1 MPVAGKPP
9 DCLPISAWLADQ
21 SSVCQPRDRG
31 LDSGMT
37 TQTADLRRGASGNKP
52 SEYAIGAKVSAAH
65 FTSHVYYLVLPP
77 LFPLLKVEL
86 HVGYVELG
94 LAITLFNILTLILQT
109 PMGFAVDRF
118 DARSILVGGLCLGGF
133 AYLLFAAVPTYPCL
147 LIAFALAGIANAVY
161 HPADYSILTTA
172 ISPALIGRVFS
183 MHLFAGYFGSAIAP
197 ATMLVLTAIMG
208 YRFAVAA
215 AGCLALIVSIPL
227 VLDIVER
234 SAIAR
239 RTQAPA
245 RSKMAGAAPAVR
257 ILTPAVLSLM
267 GFFALI
273 SLSSTG
279 INNFAGAALQGAQAM
294 PLDAANTALTGYLL
308 ATAFGVL
315 AGGFVADRTV
325 HHNGVAALGFA
336 ASAVF
341 VLLVALLH
349 LPGLAV
355 ILLLTAAG
363 FFSGIIQP
371 SRDMMVREAVPE
383 GAAGR
388 VFGVVTTGFNVG
400 AAIGP
405 IVFAL
410 ILDHGHPAWIF
421 GITAGFM
428 AITALTAS
436 WSQWRKQRA
445 GSVAASEIS
454 EAA

>member
-1 MPVAGKPP
+1 
-9 DCLPISAWLADQ
+9 
-21 SSVCQPRDRG
+21 
-31 LDSGMT
+31 MT
-37 TQTADLRRGASGNKP
+37 SQAADLRERASGNERV
-52 SEYAIGAKVSAAH
+52 EYAIGAKVSAAH

-77 LFPLLKVEL
+77 LFPLLRGEL

-133 AYLLFAAVPTYPCL
+133 AYLLFAAFPTYPML
-147 LIAFALAGIANAVY
+147 MVAFALAGIGNAVY
-161 HPADYSILTTA
+161 HPANYSILTAA
-172 ISPALIGRVFS
+172 ISPPRVGRVFS
-183 MHLFAGYFGSAIAP
+183 MHLFAGYLGSAIAP
-197 ATMLVLTAIMG
+197 ATVLFLTAIAG
-208 YRFAVAA
+208 YRVAVAA
-215 AGCLALIVSIPL
+215 AGCLALFVAIPL
-227 VLDIVER
+227 VLDIFER

-239 RTQAPA
+239 QTHAPA
-245 RSKMAGAAPAVR
+245 RANATAAAPRLR
-257 ILTPAVLSLM
+257 IVTPAVIALT

-279 INNFAGAALQGAQAM
+279 INNFAGAGLQGAQAM
-294 PLDAANTALTGYLL
+294 SLESANIALTGYLL

-315 AGGFVADRTV
+315 AGGVIADRTI
-325 HHNGVAALGFA
+325 HHNAVAAFGFA
-336 ASAVF
+336 VSAVF
-341 VLLVALLH
+341 VLLVAVIS
-349 LPGLAV
+349 LPGVAV
-355 ILLLTAAG
+355 ILLLSAAG

-388 VFGVVTTGFNVG
+388 VFGIVTTGFNIG

-421 GITAGFM
+421 AITAGFM
-428 AITALTAS
+428 ALTALSAW

-445 GSVAASEIS
+445 RGVAASELG
-454 EAA
+454 EAAGL

>member
-1 MPVAGKPP
+1 
-9 DCLPISAWLADQ
+9 
-21 SSVCQPRDRG
+21 
-31 LDSGMT
+31 MT
-37 TQTADLRRGASGNKP
+37 GQTATARESASGDERT
-52 SEYAIGAKVSAAH
+52 EYAIGAKVSAAH

-77 LFPLLKVEL
+77 LFPLLKDQL

-94 LAITLFNILTLILQT
+94 LAITLFNVLTLILQT

-118 DARSILVGGLCLGGF
+118 DARSILVGGLCLGGC

-147 LIAFALAGIANAVY
+147 MVAFALAGIGNAVY
-161 HPADYSILTTA
+161 HPADYSILSSA
-172 ISPALIGRVFS
+172 ISPPRIGRVFS
-183 MHLFAGYFGSAIAP
+183 LHLFAGYFGSAIAP
-197 ATMLVLTAIMG
+197 ATILFLTAIAG
-208 YRFAVAA
+208 YRFAIAA
-215 AGCLALIVSIPL
+215 AGCLALVVAVPL
-227 VLDIVER
+227 VLDIFKR
-234 SAIAR
+234 SANAR
-239 RTQAPA
+239 KAEAPA
-245 RSKMAGAAPAVR
+245 RSTPAEASPNVR

-279 INNFAGAALQGAQAM
+279 INNFAGAGLQGAQAM
-294 PLDAANTALTGYLL
+294 SLGAANIALTGYLL

-315 AGGFVADRTV
+315 AGGLIADRTI
-325 HHNGVAALGFA
+325 HHNAVAALGFA
-336 ASAVF
+336 ASAVL
-341 VLLVALLH
+341 VVLVAVFP

-355 ILLLTAAG
+355 IVLLTAAG

-388 VFGVVTTGFNVG
+388 VFGIVTTGFNIG

-405 IVFAL
+405 IVFGL

-436 WSQWRKQRA
+436 WSQWRKQRVRN
-445 GSVAASEIS
+445 VAASRLS

>member
-1 MPVAGKPP
+1 
-9 DCLPISAWLADQ
+9 
-21 SSVCQPRDRG
+21 
-31 LDSGMT
+31 MT
-37 TQTADLRRGASGNKP
+37 SQTADLRESASGNERT
-52 SEYAIGAKVSAAH
+52 EYAIGAKVSAAH

-77 LFPLLKVEL
+77 LFPLLKDEL
-86 HVGYVELG
+86 NVGYVELG

-133 AYLLFAAVPTYPCL
+133 AYLLFAAVPTYPFLMLC
-147 LIAFALAGIANAVY
+147 FALAGIGNAVY
-161 HPADYSILTTA
+161 HPADYSILTAA
-172 ISPALIGRVFS
+172 ISPPRIGRVFS
-183 MHLFAGYFGSAIAP
+183 LHLFAGYFGSAIAP
-197 ATMLVLTAIMG
+197 ATILFLTAIAG
-208 YRFAVAA
+208 YRFAIAA
-215 AGCLALIVSIPL
+215 AGCLALIVVIPL
-227 VLDIVER
+227 VFDIFER

-239 RTQAPA
+239 KAEAPTRVKTA
-245 RSKMAGAAPAVR
+245 EAAPSTR

-279 INNFAGAALQGAQAM
+279 INNFAGAGLQGAQAM
-294 PLDAANTALTGYLL
+294 SLGAANTALTGYLL

-315 AGGFVADRTV
+315 AGGIIADRTI
-325 HHNGVAALGFA
+325 HHNAVAAFGFA

-341 VLLVALLH
+341 VLLVAVLS
-349 LPGLAV
+349 LPGFAV
-355 ILLLTAAG
+355 VMLLTLAG

-388 VFGVVTTGFNVG
+388 VFGIVTTGFNIG

-405 IVFAL
+405 IVFGL

-428 AITALTAS
+428 ALTALTAS

-445 GSVAASEIS
+445 RSVAASEIS

>member
-1 MPVAGKPP
+1 
-9 DCLPISAWLADQ
+9 
-21 SSVCQPRDRG
+21 
-31 LDSGMT
+31 MT
-37 TQTADLRRGASGNKP
+37 SQTADLRESASGDERT
-52 SEYAIGAKVSAAH
+52 EYAIGAKVSAAH

-77 LFPLLKVEL
+77 LFPLLKGEL

-94 LAITLFNILTLILQT
+94 LAITLFNILTLMLQA

-133 AYLLFAAVPTYPCL
+133 AYLLFAAVPTYPVL
-147 LIAFALAGIANAVY
+147 MVAFALAGIGNAVY
-161 HPADYSILTTA
+161 HPADYSILSSA
-172 ISPALIGRVFS
+172 ISPPRIGRVFS
-183 MHLFAGYFGSAIAP
+183 LHLFAGYFGSAIAP
-197 ATMLVLTAIMG
+197 AMILLLTAVAG
-208 YRFAVAA
+208 YRFAIAA
-215 AGCLALIVSIPL
+215 AGCLALLVAIPL
-227 VLDIVER
+227 VLDIFER
-234 SAIAR
+234 SAKAR
-239 RTQAPA
+239 RASAPA
-245 RSKMAGAAPAVR
+245 RPKTTESSTPVR
-257 ILTPAVLSLM
+257 VLTPAVLSLM

-279 INNFAGAALQGAQAM
+279 INNFAGAGLQGSQGM
-294 PLDAANTALTGYLL
+294 SLETANIALTGYLL

-315 AGGFVADRTV
+315 AGGFIADRTI

-341 VLLVALLH
+341 VLLVAVFPLA
-349 LPGLAV
+349 GVAV
-355 ILLLTAAG
+355 IVLLSAAG

-388 VFGVVTTGFNVG
+388 VFGIVTTGFNIG

-405 IVFAL
+405 IVFGL

-428 AITALTAS
+428 AITAVTAS
-436 WSQWRKQRA
+436 WSQWRKQRVRN
-445 GSVAASEIS
+445 VAASEIG

>member
-1 MPVAGKPP
+1 
-9 DCLPISAWLADQ
+9 
-21 SSVCQPRDRG
+21 
-31 LDSGMT
+31 MT
-37 TQTADLRRGASGNKP
+37 SQTADLRERASGNERT
-52 SEYAIGAKVSAAH
+52 EYAIGAKVSAAH

-77 LFPLLKVEL
+77 LFPLLRGEL

-133 AYLLFAAVPTYPCL
+133 AYLLFAAIPTYPI
-147 LIAFALAGIANAVY
+147 LIVAFALAGIGNAVY
-161 HPADYSILTTA
+161 HPADYSILSAA
-172 ISPALIGRVFS
+172 ISPPRIGRVFS
-183 MHLFAGYFGSAIAP
+183 LHLFAGYFGSAIAP
-197 ATMLVLTAIMG
+197 ATILFLTAIAG
-208 YRFAVAA
+208 YRFAIAA
-215 AGCLALIVSIPL
+215 AGCLALIVAIPL
-227 VLDIVER
+227 VLDIFER

-239 RTQAPA
+239 KREAPA
-245 RSKMAGAAPAVR
+245 RAKAAEAAPSIR

-279 INNFAGAALQGAQAM
+279 INNFAGAGLQGAQAM
-294 PLDAANTALTGYLL
+294 SLESANIALTGYLL

-315 AGGFVADRTV
+315 AGGIVADRTI
-325 HHNGVAALGFA
+325 HHNAVAALGFA

-341 VLLVALLH
+341 VLLVAVLH

-355 ILLLTAAG
+355 IVLLTAAG

-388 VFGVVTTGFNVG
+388 VFGVVTTGFNIG

-445 GSVAASEIS
+445 RSVAASEIS

>member
-1 MPVAGKPP
+1 MTGHTA
-9 DCLPISAWLADQ
+9 SARE
-21 SSVCQPRDRG
+21 S
-31 LDSGMT
+31 
-37 TQTADLRRGASGNKP
+37 ASGDERT
-52 SEYAIGAKVSAAH
+52 EYAIGAKVSAAH

-77 LFPLLKVEL
+77 LFPLLKDQL

-94 LAITLFNILTLILQT
+94 LAITLFNVLTLILQT

-147 LIAFALAGIANAVY
+147 MVAFALAGIGNAVY
-161 HPADYSILTTA
+161 HPADYSILSSA
-172 ISPALIGRVFS
+172 ISPPRIGRVFS
-183 MHLFAGYFGSAIAP
+183 LHLFAGYFGSAIAP
-197 ATMLVLTAIMG
+197 AMILFLTAIAG
-208 YRFAVAA
+208 YRFAIAA
-215 AGCLALIVSIPL
+215 AGCLALVVAVPL
-227 VLDIVER
+227 VLDILQR
-234 SAIAR
+234 SANAR
-239 RTQAPA
+239 KAEAPA
-245 RSKMAGAAPAVR
+245 RSTLAEASPNVR

-279 INNFAGAALQGAQAM
+279 INNFAGAGLQGAQAM
-294 PLDAANTALTGYLL
+294 SLGAANIALTGYLL

-315 AGGFVADRTV
+315 AGGIVADRTI
-325 HHNGVAALGFA
+325 HHNAVAALGFA

-341 VLLVALLH
+341 VLLVAVLH

-355 ILLLTAAG
+355 IVLLTAAG

-388 VFGVVTTGFNVG
+388 VFGIVTTGFNIG

-405 IVFAL
+405 IVFGL

-436 WSQWRKQRA
+436 WSQWRKQRVRN
-445 GSVAASEIS
+445 VAASRLS
-454 EAA
+454 EAAWTQARRR

>member
-1 MPVAGKPP
+1 
-9 DCLPISAWLADQ
+9 
-21 SSVCQPRDRG
+21 
-31 LDSGMT
+31 MT
-37 TQTADLRRGASGNKP
+37 SQTADLRESASGVERT
-52 SEYAIGAKVSAAH
+52 EYAIGAKVSAAH

-77 LFPLLKVEL
+77 LFPLLKGEL

-94 LAITLFNILTLILQT
+94 LAITLFNILTLMLQA

-133 AYLLFAAVPTYPCL
+133 AYLLFAAVPTYPVL
-147 LIAFALAGIANAVY
+147 MVAFALAGIGNAVY
-161 HPADYSILTTA
+161 HPADYSILSSA
-172 ISPALIGRVFS
+172 ISPPRIGRVFS
-183 MHLFAGYFGSAIAP
+183 LHLFAGYFGSAIAP
-197 ATMLVLTAIMG
+197 AMILLLTAVAG
-208 YRFAVAA
+208 YRFAIAA
-215 AGCLALIVSIPL
+215 AGCLALLVAIPL
-227 VLDIVER
+227 VLDIFER
-234 SAIAR
+234 SAKAR
-239 RTQAPA
+239 RASAPA
-245 RSKMAGAAPAVR
+245 RPKTTESSTPVR
-257 ILTPAVLSLM
+257 VLTPAVLSLM

-279 INNFAGAALQGAQAM
+279 INNFAGAGLQGSQGM
-294 PLDAANTALTGYLL
+294 SLETANIALTGYLL

-315 AGGFVADRTV
+315 AGGFIADRTI

-341 VLLVALLH
+341 VLLVAVFP
-349 LPGLAV
+349 LPGVAV
-355 ILLLTAAG
+355 IVLLSAAG

-388 VFGVVTTGFNVG
+388 VFGIVTTGFNIG

-405 IVFAL
+405 IVFGL

-428 AITALTAS
+428 AITAVTAS
-436 WSQWRKQRA
+436 WSQWRKQRVRN
-445 GSVAASEIS
+445 VAASEIG